1 MQYIRQVPYEYAE
14 IVPDYVMGATTC
26 AIFLSLRYH
35 KLNPKYIHERVKLL
49 GKQYK
54 LRVLILQM
62 DTKESHSE
70 LQTLNRLCILVNLTL
85 MLCWSAE
92 EAASLIETYKVFEHK
107 PPDLI
112 MEKPQQNSTL
122 QIIEALCSIHSVN
135 RTDAMTLLS
144 KFGSLSGIIG
154 ASAAELS
161 TCPGVGPLK
170 AEKLHKT
177 LHLSFKK

>member
-1 MQYIRQVPYEYAE
+1 
-14 IVPDYVMGATTC
+14 MGATTC

-92 EAASLIETYKVFEHK
+92 EAASLIETYKVFVFFVFMFIFATK
-107 PPDLI
+107 KKRAK
-112 MEKPQQNSTL
+112 MF
-122 QIIEALCSIHSVN
+122 
-135 RTDAMTLLS
+135 MYS
-144 KFGSLSGIIG
+144 KY
-154 ASAAELS
+154 
-161 TCPGVGPLK
+161 
-170 AEKLHKT
+170 
-177 LHLSFKK
+177 